1 MTLKMKKT
9 ISLFIALAGM
19 LCPVSGVYAQKAT
32 IACEKSVHNFGTICE
47 SDGKV
52 SHSFVIK
59 NEGDAPLV
67 LTNVTASCGCT
78 VPAWSKQPIP
88 AGKTGTVK
96 ITYDPA
102 GRPGTFVKS
111 LSVYS
116 NGMKGIFRLSIRG
129 KVDPKNK
136 KDKE

>member
-1 MTLKMKKT
+1 MKKT
-9 ISLFIALAGM
+9 ISLLIALAGI
-19 LCPVSGVYAQKAT
+19 LCLASGAYAQKAT
-32 IACEKSVHNFGTICE
+32 IACEKSVHNFGTIRE

-52 SHSFVIK
+52 SHTFVIK
-59 NEGDAPLV
+59 NEGDSPLV

-78 VPAWSKQPIP
+78 VPEWSKQPIP

-96 ITYDPA
+96 ITYDPE
-102 GRPGTFVKS
+102 GRPGAFIKS

-129 KVDPKNK
+129 KVEPKGK